1 MLKENGY
8 EESIIS
14 KFFKKYTINHSLS
27 SSQQRT
33 QATDI
38 HEEKIK
44 MSVSLP

>member
-27 SSQQRT
+27 QSQLQT
-33 QATDI
+33 KATDI

-44 MSVSLP
+44 MSISLP